1 MNRNFPDYSKPFCIN
16 GMEIDLNELEIYEKQ
31 LAEKRRTQMDA
42 STVASTTANV
52 ENTDQT
58 VDEIDAYLEQLAL
71 DLKTKDQQT
80 TPHTDNKQTHNDT
93 PNTPNTSNTPNTPEN
108 GINPCTVAKQ
118 CSSQTNDNI
127 ASNSTAAQFSSQ
139 TSFPLLLFSFLT
151 ILAFVNS
158 VQCKNAFKKL
168 LQLIESEFFQIND

>member
-16 GMEIDLNELEIYEKQ
+16 GMEIDLTELEIYEKQ

-52 ENTDQT
+52 KKTDQT
-58 VDEIDAYLEQLAL
+58 VDEIDAYLDQLAL

-93 PNTPNTSNTPNTPEN
+93 PNTLEN

-139 TSFPLLLFSFLT
+139 TSFPLLLFGFLT

-158 VQCKNAFKKL
+158 VQCKNALKKL
-168 LQLIESEFFQIND
+168 LQLIESSHLQIND